1 MKPMDDEKVFLSQ
14 IPKAQPSR
22 YQAKSI
28 SSIIDRLMLEK
39 GYSAQQSRDLIE
51 EQWRLAVG
59 SLLSSQSKVGQI
71 KRGVLQIFAANE
83 IVRSE
88 LEFEKSKAL
97 RLLQAELP
105 TMRITGVKIHLQRSQ
120 FS

>member
-1 MKPMDDEKVFLSQ
+1 MKPMDDEKVFFSQ

-39 GYSAQQSRDLIE
+39 GYSVQQSRDLIE

-97 RLLQAELP
+97 KLLQAELP
-105 TMRITGVKIHLQRSQ
+105 TMRITGVKIHLQRSY